1 MAAMAN
7 GNGRR
12 NRWSGFDLG
21 GSSGEPRR
29 LRTSPWVWVIGF
41 LVVLVLFNYFAAP
54 RPSKLDYS
62 DFLHVLKRLP
72 EDNRLV
78 VNRAV
83 SFVQAKLDRVFDAV
97 PGELLAE
104 LFVLGAG

>member
-1 MAAMAN
+1 MAN
-7 GNGRR
+7 GNERR

-21 GSSGEPRR
+21 GGSGEPRR

-62 DFLHVLKRLP
+62 DFLKK
-72 EDNRLV
+72 
-78 VNRAV
+78 V
-83 SFVQAKLDRVFDAV
+83 SAGQIVGTVKISASGLSEPRTANAI
-97 PGELLAE
+97 GISMNAE
-104 LFVLGAG
+104 NKMSTP